1 MEDSLSVA
9 EEGQE
14 PEGSNEEDRSGS
26 RCTERK
32 KERERGQH
40 LGRATRSD
48 TEGQGAIERDVGR
61 RKDKEPVLSSGRLK
75 REVRATRKEK
85 RRLDEPTSRE

>member
-14 PEGSNEEDRSGS
+14 PEGSNEEDRSGT

-32 KERERGQH
+32 KERER
-40 LGRATRSD
+40 
-48 TEGQGAIERDVGR
+48 ERT
-61 RKDKEPVLSSGRLK
+61 
-75 REVRATRKEK
+75 A
-85 RRLDEPTSRE
+85 SR